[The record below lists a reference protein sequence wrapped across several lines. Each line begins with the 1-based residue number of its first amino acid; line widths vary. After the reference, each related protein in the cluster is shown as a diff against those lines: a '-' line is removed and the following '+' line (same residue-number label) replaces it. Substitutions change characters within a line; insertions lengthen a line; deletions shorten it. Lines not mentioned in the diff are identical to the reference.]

1 MEPANTG
8 GQMQPYSG
16 QMQPYSGQMQPSG
29 GRGPAPKKKKKK
41 RFSIARFFGRVLL
54 VLFTLCVI
62 GVLTLALF
70 CKYFMTYVNTTLIPS
85 LEEINLEEMTLDLA
99 STIYYTD
106 ANGQDHVMRTLHSS
120 ESNRELIE
128 YEDLPKHLVDAMV
141 AIEDHRFWTHKGVD
155 WYGTARATLYSA
167 TGRDTQG
174 GSTITQQVVRNI
186 TEEKEVT
193 VKRKLREIFR
203 ALDLDAKNSKEDILT
218 YYLNKVYFGHSFS
231 GIQTAAKGYFGKDV
245 SELTLAE
252 SACIVGITNYPSLY
266 DPLWDKEFV
275 QEDGSIKTPRDFNKA
290 RQIDVLDSMAK
301 YGFIT
306 QEEADA
312 AKAQPLNF
320 VEDGAAAGET
330 GEDGETAGAS
340 GVYSWFEDAVI
351 EDAIDLISQAKNV
364 GREAAS
370 DMLYSGGFHIYTTL
384 NPDIQRIVDSV
395 YLDTDYFASLIKSG
409 SPLDSAMTII
419 DPYTGYVVAMAG
431 GVGVKEGSR
440 SLNLATSPRQPG
452 SSIKPMSIYAPALEY
467 DVVSPVTII
476 DDYPIQVN
484 DSGTGGYPKNSP
496 IGYSGPVNVR
506 YGVQKSINT
515 VAVRILQKLG
525 NTRSFDFMEQNLGM
539 DLDVSDL
546 GPSPLALGGL
556 TIGVTTEQVAA
567 AYSAFLNNGVY
578 TPPRTIVRIESNDHS
593 EVIVDTGGQSRPAMK
608 ESTAY
613 MMTEMLRNAV
623 LHGTGTEAQIS
634 GMHVAG
640 KTGTTTNLC
649 DRYFAGFTPYYSAA
663 VWTGHAKS
671 NEKIAAKKGNPAAQ
685 IWQKVMSQIHAE
697 LPDKEFPDRP
707 EGVGSRTVCG
717 HCGGNTSGLCND
729 AVSGTA
735 QTSWSP
741 GFDCD
746 CHMEVKICTD
756 PATGEEHLATDFCPE
771 ETVTTRIMQ
780 KGREFLQLPNGGLV
794 MSDDAMEH
802 YTYFSTVATPCLI
815 HDENYVPEADDPLL
829 GEEGDPSDPN
839 NPNGTTTPPTG
850 TGTPRPGEGGWPTE
864 PYDPN
869 KPTVPSGSGNTGTKP
884 GTTTTPGTTTPGTT
898 TPPEPDEPQ
907 PPEEPDEPVLPP
919 EPDLP

>member
-1 MEPANTG
+1 MEPANSG

-16 QMQPYSGQMQPSG
+16 QMQPYGGQPSG

-41 RFSIARFFGRVLL
+41 RFSIARFFGRLLL
-54 VLFTLCVI
+54 VLFSLCVI

-70 CKYFMTYVNTTLIPS
+70 CKYFMAYVNTTLIPS
-85 LEEINLEEMTLDLA
+85 LDEINLEEMTLDLA

-106 ANGQDHVMRTLHSS
+106 ANGQDHVMRTLHNS
-120 ESNRELIE
+120 ESNRELIK

-155 WYGTARATLYSA
+155 WYGTVRATLYSA

-186 TEEKEVT
+186 TKDKEVT

-218 YYLNKVYFGHSFS
+218 YYLNKVYFGHGFS

-290 RQIDVLDSMAK
+290 RQTDVLDEMAK
-301 YGFIT
+301 YGFISE
-306 QEEADA
+306 EEAEA
-312 AKAQPLNF
+312 AKAEPLNF
-320 VEDGAAAGET
+320 VEDSAAAGEN
-330 GEDGETAGAS
+330 GEDGETVAAS
-340 GVYSWFEDAVI
+340 DVYSWFEDAVI
-351 EDAIDLISQAKNV
+351 NDAIDLIAQARGV
-364 GREAAS
+364 GSESAA
-370 DMLYSGGFHIYTTL
+370 DILYSGGYHIYTTL
-384 NPDIQRIVDSV
+384 NPDIQQIVDSV
-395 YLDTDYFASLIKSG
+395 YQDEAYFASLIKSG
-409 SPLDSAMTII
+409 SPLDSAMTIV

-431 GVGVKEGSR
+431 GVGVKEVNRG
-440 SLNLATSPRQPG
+440 LNLATSPRQPG
-452 SSIKPMSIYAPALEY
+452 SSIKPMSVYAPALEY
-467 DVVSPVTII
+467 DVVSPVAII
-476 DDYPIQVN
+476 DDYPVQVN

-496 IGYSGPVNVR
+496 LGYSGPVTVR
-506 YGVQKSINT
+506 TGVQRSINT

-525 NTRSFDFMEQNLGM
+525 ASRSYDFMEQNLGM
-539 DLDVSDL
+539 DLDTSDL

-556 TIGVTTEQVAA
+556 TVGVTTEQVAA
-567 AYSAFLNNGVY
+567 AYGAFLNNGIY

-593 EVIVDTGGQSRPAMK
+593 EVIVDTGNQSRPAMK

-613 MMTEMLRNAV
+613 MMTQMLRNAV
-623 LHGTGTEAQIS
+623 QHGTGTEAQIS

-640 KTGTTTNLC
+640 KTGTTTNKC

-663 VWTGHAKS
+663 VWTGHAKK
-671 NEKIAAKKGNPAAQ
+671 NEEINAKKGNPAAQ
-685 IWQKVMSQIHAE
+685 IWQKVMSQIHAS
-697 LPDKEFPDRP
+697 LPDKELPDRP
-707 EGVGSRTVCG
+707 EGVTTKTVCG
-717 HCGGNTSGLCND
+717 HCGGVTSGLCSD
-729 AVSGTA
+729 AVSGDA

-741 GFDCD
+741 GFNCE

-756 PATGEEHLATDFCPE
+756 PATGEEHLATEFCPE
-771 ETVTTRIMQ
+771 ETVTTKIMQ
-780 KGREFLQLPNGGLV
+780 KGREFLQLPNGSLV

-802 YTYFSTVATPCLI
+802 YTYFSTVATPCII

-829 GEEGDPSDPN
+829 GEEGEGEPGDPTDPSKPS
-839 NPNGTTTPPTG
+839 

-869 KPTVPSGSGNTGTKP
+869 KQPTNPTAPTEPDNTGA
-884 GTTTTPGTTTPGTT
+884 TTPGGTT
-898 TPPEPDEPQ
+898 APSEPDEP
-907 PPEEPDEPVLPP
+907 DEPP
-919 EPDLP
+919 EPDLPPEPVLP

>member
-1 MEPANTG
+1 MEPANSG

-16 QMQPYSGQMQPSG
+16 QMQPYGGQPSG

-41 RFSIARFFGRVLL
+41 RFSIARFFGRLLL
-54 VLFTLCVI
+54 VLFSLCVI

-70 CKYFMTYVNTTLIPS
+70 CKYFMAYVNTTLIPS
-85 LEEINLEEMTLDLA
+85 LDEINLEEMTLDLA

-106 ANGQDHVMRTLHSS
+106 ANGQDHVMRTLHNS
-120 ESNRELIE
+120 ESNRELIK

-155 WYGTARATLYSA
+155 WYGTVRATLYSA

-186 TEEKEVT
+186 TKDKEVT

-218 YYLNKVYFGHSFS
+218 YYLNKVYFGHGFS

-290 RQIDVLDSMAK
+290 RQTDVLDEMAK
-301 YGFIT
+301 YGFISE
-306 QEEADA
+306 EEAEA
-312 AKAQPLNF
+312 AKAEPLNF
-320 VEDGAAAGET
+320 VEDSAAAGEN
-330 GEDGETAGAS
+330 GEDGETVAAS
-340 GVYSWFEDAVI
+340 DVYSWFEDAVI
-351 EDAIDLISQAKNV
+351 NDAIDLIAQARGV
-364 GREAAS
+364 GSESAA
-370 DMLYSGGFHIYTTL
+370 DILYSGGYHIYTTL
-384 NPDIQRIVDSV
+384 NPDIQQIVDSV
-395 YLDTDYFASLIKSG
+395 YQDEAYFASLIKSG
-409 SPLDSAMTII
+409 SPLDSAMTIV

-431 GVGVKEGSR
+431 GVGVKEVNRG
-440 SLNLATSPRQPG
+440 LNLATSPRQPG
-452 SSIKPMSIYAPALEY
+452 SSIKPMSVYAPALEY
-467 DVVSPVTII
+467 DVVSPVAII
-476 DDYPIQVN
+476 DDYPVQVN

-496 IGYSGPVNVR
+496 LGYSGPVTVR
-506 YGVQKSINT
+506 TGVQRSINT

-525 NTRSFDFMEQNLGM
+525 ASRTLDFMEQNLGM
-539 DLDVSDL
+539 DLDTSDL

-556 TIGVTTEQVAA
+556 TVGVTTEQVAA
-567 AYSAFLNNGVY
+567 AYGAFLNNGIY

-593 EVIVDTGGQSRPAMK
+593 EVIVDTGNQSRPAMK

-613 MMTEMLRNAV
+613 MMTQMLRNAV
-623 LHGTGTEAQIS
+623 QHGTGTEAQIS

-640 KTGTTTNLC
+640 KTGTTTNKC

-663 VWTGHAKS
+663 VWTGHAKK
-671 NEKIAAKKGNPAAQ
+671 NEEINAKKGNPAAQ
-685 IWQKVMSQIHAE
+685 IWQKVMSQIHAS

-707 EGVGSRTVCG
+707 EGVTTKTVCG
-717 HCGGNTSGLCND
+717 HCGGVTSGLCSD
-729 AVSGTA
+729 AVSGDA

-741 GFDCD
+741 GFNCE

-756 PATGEEHLATDFCPE
+756 PATGEEHLATEFCPE
-771 ETVTTRIMQ
+771 ETVTTKIMQ
-780 KGREFLQLPNGGLV
+780 KGREFLQLPNGSLV

-802 YTYFSTVATPCLI
+802 YTYFSTVATPCII

-829 GEEGDPSDPN
+829 GEEGEGEPGDPTDPSKPS
-839 NPNGTTTPPTG
+839 

-869 KPTVPSGSGNTGTKP
+869 KQPTNPTAPTEPDNTGA
-884 GTTTTPGTTTPGTT
+884 TTPGGTT
-898 TPPEPDEPQ
+898 APSEPDEP
-907 PPEEPDEPVLPP
+907 DEPP
-919 EPDLP
+919 EPDLPPEPVLP

>member
-1 MEPANTG
+1 MEPANSG
-8 GQMQPYSG
+8 GQMQSYG
-16 QMQPYSGQMQPSG
+16 GQPSG

-41 RFSIARFFGRVLL
+41 RFSIARFFGRFLL

-70 CKYFMTYVNTTLIPS
+70 FKYFMTYVNTTLIPS
-85 LEEINLEEMTLDLA
+85 LEEINLSEMTLSLP

-106 ANGQDHVMRTLHSS
+106 ANGQDHVMRTLHDS

-141 AIEDHRFWTHKGVD
+141 AIEDHRFWEHKGVD

-167 TGRDTQG
+167 TGQDTQG
-174 GSTITQQVVRNI
+174 GSTITQQLVRNL
-186 TEEKEVT
+186 TDDREVT

-203 ALDLDAKNSKEDILT
+203 SLDFDAKNSKEDILT
-218 YYLNKVYFGHSFS
+218 YYLNKVYFGHGFS

-290 RQIDVLDSMAK
+290 RQEDVLQAMAN
-301 YGFIT
+301 YHFIT

-312 AKAQPLNF
+312 AKAEPLNF
-320 VEDGAAAGET
+320 VEDSAAAGEN
-330 GEDGETAGAS
+330 GEAGEAAGTS
-340 GVYSWFEDAVI
+340 DVYSWFEDAVI
-351 EDAIDLISQAKNV
+351 EDAIDLITQARNV
-364 GREAAS
+364 SREYAIEL
-370 DMLYSGGFHIYTTL
+370 LYSGGYHIYTTL

-395 YLDTDYFASLIKSG
+395 YQDVDYFASLIKSG
-409 SPLDSAMTII
+409 SPLDSAMTIV

-431 GVGVKEGSR
+431 GVGQKEQSR
-440 SLNLATSPRQPG
+440 AQNLATSPRQPG

-467 DVVSPVTII
+467 DVVSPVAII
-476 DDYPIQVN
+476 DDYPVQVN

-496 IGYSGPVNVR
+496 LGYSGPVTVR
-506 YGVQKSINT
+506 TGVQRSINT
-515 VAVRILQKLG
+515 VAVRILQKL
-525 NTRSFDFMEQNLGM
+525 TPARSFDFMEQNLGM
-539 DLDVSDL
+539 NLDIADLS
-546 GPSPLALGGL
+546 PSPLALGGL
-556 TIGVTTEQVAA
+556 TVGVTTEQVAA
-567 AYSAFLNNGVY
+567 AYGSFLNNGIY
-578 TPPRTIVRIESNDHS
+578 TPPRTITRIETNDHS
-593 EVIVDTGGQSRPAMK
+593 EVLVDTGGQSRPAMK

-613 MMTEMLRNAV
+613 MMTQMLKNAV
-623 LHGTGTEAQIS
+623 LNGTGSEAQIS

-663 VWTGHAKS
+663 VWTGHAKG
-671 NEKIAAKKGNPAAQ
+671 NEKINARKGNPAAQ

-707 EGVGSRTVCG
+707 EGVTSKTVCG
-717 HCGGNTSGLCND
+717 HCGGITSPICSD
-729 AVSGTA
+729 AVTGEA

-741 GFDCD
+741 GFNCE
-746 CHMEVKICTD
+746 CHIEVKICTD

-771 ETVTTRIMQ
+771 ETVTTKIMQ
-780 KGREFLQLPNGGLV
+780 KGREFLQLPNGSLV

-802 YTYFSTVATPCLI
+802 YTYFSTVATPCII

-829 GEEGDPSDPN
+829 GGEEGDPDDPN
-839 NPNGTTTPPTG
+839 APS
-850 TGTPRPGEGGWPTE
+850 TGTPRPGESGWPTE

-869 KPTVPSGSGNTGTKP
+869 KPSTTPSEPSNPGTTKP
-884 GTTTTPGTTTPGTT
+884 GTTTTPGTTTPSE
-898 TPPEPDEPQ
+898 PSDPQEPD
-907 PPEEPDEPVLPP
+907 DPP
-919 EPDLP
+919 EPDLPPEPVLP